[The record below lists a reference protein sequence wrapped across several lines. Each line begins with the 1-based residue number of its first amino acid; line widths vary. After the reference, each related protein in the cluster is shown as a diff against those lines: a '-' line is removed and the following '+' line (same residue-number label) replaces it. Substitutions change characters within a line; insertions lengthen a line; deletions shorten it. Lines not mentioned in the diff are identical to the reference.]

1 MNNNKWTLDEEK
13 KLVLKLRGGYQMK
26 TIAEESGR
34 SYGAIKERL
43 KKIIFENIKDINN
56 QNEVEKVS
64 RSLNLDKELIGKY
77 YYDYEKRLQPK
88 QEQPKQEQPKQ
99 EQPKQ
104 EQPKQEQPKQEQEQ
118 PKPIEQTGGQN
129 LKRQNEMLED
139 IVKNYE
145 LKKQI
150 GNLIRNKKLD
160 EETKDILKKLIIK

>member
-64 RSLNLDKELIGKY
+64 RSLNLDRELIGKY
-77 YYDYEKRLQPK
+77 YHDYEKRLQPP
-88 QEQPKQEQPKQ
+88 QEQPQEPKQ
-99 EQPKQ
+99 EPKQ
-104 EQPKQEQPKQEQEQ
+104 EPSQV
-118 PKPIEQTGGQN
+118 KPIEQIGGQS

-160 EETKDILKKLIIK
+160 KETKDILKKLIIK